1 MSYAHYIKEIG
12 RGEHGARDLSEHDA
26 YQLFSA
32 MLDGG
37 VPDLELGAIILS
49 MRNKTESLS
58 ELVGMHRAA
67 GERLHHLSLPASHA
81 KPIVIPTYN
90 GARHQ
95 ANLLPLLVL
104 LLKRFNIPVLLHG
117 CLESNGRVGT
127 AYILRE
133 LGIMPSVS
141 LGAAQKALNEEGIAF
156 APTALLSPGLANLL
170 ALRTRLGVRNAAHS
184 LVKLID
190 PFSGAG
196 LPLVSVSHPSYL
208 EKMREF
214 FVAAGHSALLMRGTE
229 GEAFANPKRR
239 PQIEYFHQGAGEIL
253 FEAEAGSLKALPD
266 LPDNIEAATTAK
278 WITKVLDGKI
288 PAPYPILNQLAC
300 CLYASGYSDD
310 FNQAKAIVAMNS
322 NAMETGTKAA
332 A

>member
-49 MRNKTESLS
+49 MRNKTESLG
-58 ELVGMHRAA
+58 ELIGMHRATS
-67 GERLHHLSLPASHA
+67 ERLHHLRVPSGLA
-81 KPIVIPTYN
+81 KPIVMPTYN

-117 CLESNGRVGT
+117 SLDSNGRVAT

-133 LGIMPSVS
+133 LGVMPCAS
-141 LGAAQKALNEEGIAF
+141 LAATQKALDEDGIAF

-184 LVKLID
+184 IVKMID

-196 LPLVSVSHPSYL
+196 LPLVSVSHPAYL
-208 EKMREF
+208 DKMREF
-214 FVAAGHSALLMRGTE
+214 FVATGHSALLMRGTE

-239 PQIEYFHQGAGEIL
+239 PQIDYFNQGVTEIL
-253 FEAEAGSLKALPD
+253 FEAEAGSLKTLPD
-266 LPDNIEAATTAK
+266 LPDNIEAATTAI
-278 WITKVLDGKI
+278 WIEKVLSGKI
-288 PAPYPILNQLAC
+288 PAPYPILNQMAC

-310 FNQAKAIVAMNS
+310 FNQAKAIVAM
-322 NAMETGTKAA
+322 ETNTKAA

>member
-26 YQLFSA
+26 YQLYCA

-58 ELVGMHRAA
+58 ELIGMHRATA
-67 GERLHHLSLPASHA
+67 ERLHHLSAPASHA
-81 KPIVIPTYN
+81 KPVVIPTYN

-95 ANLLPLLVL
+95 PNLLPLLAL
-104 LLKRFNIPVLLHG
+104 LLRRFGIPVLLHG
-117 CLESNGRVGT
+117 CLETNGRVTT

-133 LGIMPSVS
+133 LGIMPCAGLS
-141 LGAAQKALNEEGIAF
+141 ATQKALDEDGLAFTPAAIFSPGIA
-156 APTALLSPGLANLL
+156 GLL

-184 LVKLID
+184 IVKLID
-190 PFSGAG
+190 PFNGAG
-196 LPLVSVSHPSYL
+196 LRLVGVSHPAYV

-214 FVAAGHSALLMRGTE
+214 LSATGQSALLMRGTE

-239 PQIEYFHQGAGEIL
+239 AQIDYFYHGRAEIL
-253 FEAEAGSLKALPD
+253 FEAEAGPLKSLPE

-278 WITKVLDGKI
+278 WIEKVMAGNI
-288 PAPYPILNQLAC
+288 QVPYPILNQLAC
-300 CLYASGYSDD
+300 CLFASGYCED
-310 FNQAKAIVAMNS
+310 FNQAKAIVAM
-322 NAMETGTKAA
+322 ETGTRVAA
-332 A
+332 

>member
-49 MRNKTESLS
+49 MRNKTESLD
-58 ELVGMHRAA
+58 ELIGMVRASN
-67 GERLHHLSLPASHA
+67 ERLYHLRAPSGHA
-81 KPIVIPTYN
+81 KPLVIPTYN

-117 CLESNGRVGT
+117 SLESNGRVAT

-133 LGIMPSVS
+133 LGIMPCAS
-141 LGAAQKALNEEGIAF
+141 LAATQKALDEDGIAF
-156 APTALLSPGLANLL
+156 APTAIFSPGLANLL
-170 ALRTRLGVRNAAHS
+170 ALRTRLGVRNVAHS
-184 LVKLID
+184 IVKMID
-190 PFSGAG
+190 PFDGAG
-196 LPLVSVSHPSYL
+196 LRLVSVSHPAYL

-214 FVAAGHSALLMRGTE
+214 FSATGHTALLMRGTE

-239 PQIEYFHQGAGEIL
+239 PQIECFKQGIAEIL
-253 FEAEAGSLKALPD
+253 FEAEMGSVKSLPD
-266 LPDNIEAATTAK
+266 LPDNIEVETTAK
-278 WITKVLDGKI
+278 WIEKVLDGKI
-288 PAPYPILNQLAC
+288 PVPYPMLNQLAC
-300 CLYASGYSDD
+300 CLFASGYSED
-310 FNQAKAIVAMNS
+310 FNQAKAIVAM
-322 NAMETGTKAA
+322 ETNTKAA